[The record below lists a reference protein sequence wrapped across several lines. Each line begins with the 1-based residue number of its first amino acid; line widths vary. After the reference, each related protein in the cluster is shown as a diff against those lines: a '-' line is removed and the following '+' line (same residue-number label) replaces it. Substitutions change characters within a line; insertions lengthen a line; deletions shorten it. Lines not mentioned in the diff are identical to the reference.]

1 MLLFVSSFCSVRP
14 TPVVDSLRTCDKAT
28 MTSKGNKETIVSRL
42 GFKSSSSPK
51 VEAELERIRKENAH
65 LRRKIDELAK
75 RHIKSPDIDNS
86 KLLERILTLETLRE
100 RNNQQLLAKDQ
111 ELEKMRQQ
119 LSAKGGEVVASL
131 QSQLEQRRKEAELKD
146 ALLQSLTQETENL
159 KNNIATVSARCQS
172 LETQVNG
179 QVPPPDLAMVQDQL
193 RDALE
198 KNQQWL
204 VYNEQREAYVRSILV
219 HTRELELQVAQT
231 KETKPEATADG
242 KCAEL
247 KSRYEQRL
255 SDMQKVLDSHKD
267 QVTRVQQ
274 ELSKQKE
281 QTLKAQSELQS
292 QKAKVNKTQ
301 EELLSLQ
308 RRHEDKCSELS
319 SFLRKYTEAKKEL
332 EEAKIQLQAERLGSR
347 RAVCEERMVSSEKAD
362 RKRMELDNMEA
373 RLVEEKKRS
382 ADLLLQ
388 VNILQKSLLSQHEER
403 GMSALEQQIQL
414 SAMEFESEKI
424 DRQSMQHQLH
434 KVLKELRK
442 ARDQID
448 KLEFVKQTNARFSEP
463 SNYNRFEFERLT
475 LNNPTSPTKSTNLLD
490 ESFLEC
496 PKCHA
501 SYPTSRHRELLA
513 HIDFCLA

>member
-1 MLLFVSSFCSVRP
+1 
-14 TPVVDSLRTCDKAT
+14 

-65 LRRKIDELAK
+65 LRKKIDELAK
-75 RHIKSPDIDNS
+75 RHIKPPDTDNS
-86 KLLERILTLETLRE
+86 KLLERILALETLRE

-146 ALLQSLTQETENL
+146 ALYQSLTQEMENL
-159 KNNIATVSARCQS
+159 KNSIVTVSARC
-172 LETQVNG
+172 ETQVNG

-204 VYNEQREAYVRSILV
+204 VYNEQREAYVRSIVV
-219 HTRELELQVAQT
+219 HTRELEQQVAQT
-231 KETKPEATADG
+231 KENKAEATAG

-247 KSRYEQRL
+247 NSQYEQRL
-255 SDMQKVLDSHKD
+255 SDMQKDLESHKN
-267 QVTRVQQ
+267 QVIRAQQ
-274 ELSKQKE
+274 EVSKQKE

-332 EEAKIQLQAERLGSR
+332 EEAKIQLQAERLGTR
-347 RAVCEERMVSSEKAD
+347 HAVCEERMMSSEKAD
-362 RKRMELDNMEA
+362 RMRMELDSVEA
-373 RLVEEKKRS
+373 RLEEEKKRS
-382 ADLLLQ
+382 SDLLLQ
-388 VNILQKSLLSQHEER
+388 VNLLQKSLLSQHEEHGR
-403 GMSALEQQIQL
+403 ITALEQQIQL
-414 SAMEFESEKI
+414 SAKEFESEKI
-424 DRQSMQHQLH
+424 DRMQHQLH

-442 ARDQID
+442 ARDQIE
-448 KLEFVKQTNARFSEP
+448 KLESAKQTNARFSEP
-463 SNYNRFEFERLT
+463 SNYNGFELERLN
-475 LNNPTSPTKSTNLLD
+475 LNNPTSPPKSTNLLD

-496 PKCHA
+496 PKCHT

-513 HIDFCLA
+513 HLDFCMA